1 MTPRKD
7 PMRTHRLVS
16 AAALAIGLLGLPA
29 GAAAQVNSTEAT
41 ASLSATLSE
50 SLTVSL
56 LPGSTSF
63 TLTGNSA
70 TNAGSAT
77 IAATTTW
84 TLSAAR
90 TGLALYAYFTTAAT
104 ALVHTDTNNSVDIPS
119 SRVEVSVNGGALAAL
134 NQSVAFGGAAA
145 GRQLFSLAITPAN
158 ASGSRVDTLAL
169 NINLNGLVLPADSYN
184 GTLRVRA
191 QATP

>member
-1 MTPRKD
+1 
-7 PMRTHRLVS
+7 MRTHRLMARAAVV
-16 AAALAIGLLGLPA
+16 AALLGAPGA
-29 GAAAQVNSTEAT
+29 AAAQVNSTEAT
-41 ASLSATLSE
+41 ASLTATLSE

-77 IAATTTW
+77 ISATTTW
-84 TLSAAR
+84 TLAAAR
-90 TGLALYAYFTTAAT
+90 TSLVLYAYFTTAAA
-104 ALVHTDTNNSVDIPS
+104 ALTHTDIDNTVDIPS

-134 NQSVAFGGAAA
+134 NQTVAFGGAAA
-145 GRQLFSLAITPAN
+145 GRQLFALVITPAN
-158 ASGSRVDTLAL
+158 ASGSRSDTLAL